1 MITPVAFW
9 RSAEPKEKSE
19 KQEPLTTAKIPYFK
33 GLSEEIRILNGYNI
47 RTVFRTINTLG
58 RILTRVKDPIPPE
71 ERPGVIY
78 KIKCICGDFYVGET
92 GRNLTTR
99 VKEHK
104 AACRLAAFD
113 RSAVAE
119 HAWQEGHEI
128 AWNDVEILDT
138 AQDLQERKVKESLY
152 IRMVPGTCLMNR
164 DEAVVT
170 MAKKKAT
177 PLYKPRPPQTPKPS
191 VTRPLPGAR
200 RPARLAP
207 HPPTM
212 PPPAVRRPTP
222 TFRLASTMPTRA
234 SDTPSGELT
243 I

>member
-1 MITPVAFW
+1 M
-9 RSAEPKEKSE
+9 
-19 KQEPLTTAKIPYFK
+19 
-33 GLSEEIRILNGYNI
+33 SEEIRILNGYNI

-92 GRNLTTR
+92 RRNLTTR
-99 VKEHK
+99 VKKHK

-128 AWNDVEILDT
+128 TWNDVEILDT
-138 AQDLQERKVKESLY
+138 AQDLQERVKESLY

-164 DEAVVT
+164 DEGRELST
-170 MAKKKAT
+170 LWLRTIKKKAMA
-177 PLYKPRPPQTPKPS
+177 LYKPRPPRTPEPS

-200 RPARLAP
+200 RPAWLTP
-207 HPPTM
+207 HSPTTL
-212 PPPAVRRPTP
+212 PPAIRSPMP
-222 TFRLASTMPTRA
+222 TFRLALTTPTRVL
-234 SDTPSGELT
+234 DTPSGELT